1 MNSNIFVD
9 LLKTYTNI
17 DKKFINIFFSK
28 FEIGGELL
36 FHIQDI
42 DVANYLQIKLKS
54 LRNRLRNKY
63 SKSMQYIEGVDYVI
77 IKDDIDSRKK
87 IYLLNYTTF
96 EKISM
101 ESDTE
106 VGANIRNYFTK
117 LREFIYDNKKL
128 INQSL
133 NNKNIL
139 DKLVGYHVIYFFVA
153 DPKYPEIIK
162 LGKTLNIIS
171 RLRTYNTGRIY
182 EPELK
187 YLAVVKNSKLIE
199 DCVKLLLNKNTIYKR
214 NEIFKISPEKI
225 IKAINRCYKKNTS
238 LQDHKQIY
246 SEISE
251 LLGLYSYVKNK
262 KRLIPYVIIRKK

>member
-63 SKSMQYIEGVDYVI
+63 SKSIQYIEGVDYVI
-77 IKDDIDSRKK
+77 IKDDVDSRKK

-214 NEIFKISPEKI
+214 NI
-225 IKAINRCYKKNTS
+225 
-238 LQDHKQIY
+238 
-246 SEISE
+246 
-251 LLGLYSYVKNK
+251 
-262 KRLIPYVIIRKK
+262 